1 MAGNFRID
9 ELHPEIARVVRE
21 QNVDSGPQGQPDGVI
36 SAADTA
42 SIDRA
47 ISALERSAS
56 TQARN
61 DAALLRQLRPA
72 TSNGLAVPRPNDA
85 GQRVSS
91 AIDSRPRP
99 GDQIQALSTA
109 DLRVATIDERVAM
122 IGHIVHGTGYG
133 GMFGWWSGR
142 VNNPREQ
149 RILEIITTTPEH
161 QRGALVAAL
170 HQSPALLRDMRS
182 AIDGAESTQFRAF
195 ALQNVYD
202 IQNPMDLANAIHQL
216 GIQSEAELLTVAGQ
230 LRQRRGDRVADQVL
244 TQLVGQQ
251 SIRNLMPYVWWT
263 APAYDC
269 ESVADLAG
277 RAAWQATL
285 EGQRR
290 LHETSFE
297 NLLRSFPPGQ
307 AASML
312 RAEFDQH
319 HDIARIVGGID
330 VAACALQAL
339 TRALND
345 STGDTPQRV
354 APRTGT
360 GL

>member
-1 MAGNFRID
+1 MSSFRID

-21 QNVDSGPQGQPDGVI
+21 QNVDTGPQGAADGVI
-36 SAADTA
+36 TEADGA

-47 ISALERSAS
+47 ITALERSAT

-72 TSNGLAVPRPNDA
+72 TSNGLAMPRPADA
-85 GQRVSS
+85 GQRVRG

-149 RILEIITTTPEH
+149 RILEIINTTPEH

-170 HQSPALLRDMRS
+170 HQSPALLRDMQS

-195 ALQNVYD
+195 SLQNIYD
-202 IQNPMDLANAIHQL
+202 IQNPTDLANAIHQL
-216 GIQSEAELLTVAGQ
+216 GIQNEAELLTVAAQ

-263 APAYDC
+263 APSYDC
-269 ESVADLAG
+269 EDVADLAG
-277 RAAWQATL
+277 RAAWQAGL
-285 EGQRR
+285 EAQRR
-290 LHETSFE
+290 LHEASFE

-307 AASML
+307 AATML
-312 RAEFDQH
+312 RAEFNQR
-319 HDIARIVGGID
+319 HDIQRIVGGID
-330 VAACALQAL
+330 LAACALQAITKSL
-339 TRALND
+339 SEGERA
-345 STGDTPQRV
+345 PQRV
-354 APRTGT
+354 TPRSGT